1 LPPTAA
7 FADMSEADF
16 DRVIAVDL
24 KGVFLCLKY
33 EIQAMLILVD
43 GAQTAH

>member
-1 LPPTAA
+1 
-7 FADMSEADF
+7 
-16 DRVIAVDL
+16 L